1 MSIENINFRIKNIEN
16 ITSFLMG
23 IVQMP
28 FTDMSSYF
36 LKSEN
41 ISSLQN
47 SIFSLQKEVN
57 NFKKLLTD
65 IQSQQKEQQLNLL
78 KEKNGEFVNLQNKLS
93 ESEKIISKTRLE
105 IAELTKSIS
114 MKEAQNALLTAENLT
129 LKNNSK
135 NGSMKKQIDDLSIL
149 NSNNKIEE
157 ELKKTKKAN
166 TELQNTIYQLKRD
179 LEQAKAAPRKYNEL
193 NNQDTPTKKILKLS
207 SEIDEKD
214 KLYRQAQY
222 TISEL
227 QQKIAKSEMDSIKN
241 DDKQIKK
248 NKKIMNIIRDHAS
261 NFERTIASKNNLF
274 NDKIGNLNKQLLN
287 IKAKLMFNKDLKKE
301 NRNLLDQI
309 ESAKQLLEFAMQ
321 SMANLAGV
329 SEENVPSSYDVLQN
343 SEMLSIYLSDLQAKV
358 VEKSIIEA
366 EVKPKTTKRQQLN
379 TTIDTMN
386 DLMSIMTQQMQNEHE
401 MLMSQISDDKELPS
415 FRKTVMYQSPYDGK

>member
-166 TELQNTIYQLKRD
+166 AELQNTIYQLKHD
-179 LEQAKAAPRKYNEL
+179 LEQPLVNYNRK
-193 NNQDTPTKKILKLS
+193 
-207 SEIDEKD
+207 
-214 KLYRQAQY
+214 
-222 TISEL
+222 
-227 QQKIAKSEMDSIKN
+227 
-241 DDKQIKK
+241 
-248 NKKIMNIIRDHAS
+248 
-261 NFERTIASKNNLF
+261 
-274 NDKIGNLNKQLLN
+274 
-287 IKAKLMFNKDLKKE
+287 
-301 NRNLLDQI
+301 
-309 ESAKQLLEFAMQ
+309 
-321 SMANLAGV
+321 
-329 SEENVPSSYDVLQN
+329 
-343 SEMLSIYLSDLQAKV
+343 
-358 VEKSIIEA
+358 
-366 EVKPKTTKRQQLN
+366 
-379 TTIDTMN
+379 
-386 DLMSIMTQQMQNEHE
+386 
-401 MLMSQISDDKELPS
+401 
-415 FRKTVMYQSPYDGK
+415 